1 MLDASEVFEL
11 DLEQVA
17 RSWYGTAD
25 LTHPGV
31 ARLRARGTRFIGG
44 EIHLL
49 ARGQSPYRHYELT
62 PAQTRSVFVHK
73 GWTRV
78 VGFHTRNPS
87 HRVHEHI
94 QLEALRTTHADG
106 LYISPV
112 IGPTKEGDFLPGPIM
127 QSYQTLVRLGAYP
140 EGRVVLGSFPTYSR
154 FAGPREAVFT
164 ALCRKNMGCSHFI
177 IGRDH
182 AGVGQFY
189 APDALEKYLAELGD
203 LGIEL
208 VRFGPIA
215 WDPSRSNYAP
225 VTEIDAP
232 ASISGT
238 QVRAA
243 LAAGQRLPD
252 WFMRPEIQDLFL
264 AQIGQGQAVFS

>member
-1 MLDASEVFEL
+1 VFEL
-11 DLEQVA
+11 DLEQA
-17 RSWYGTAD
+17 AKAWYGTTD
-25 LTHPGV
+25 GTHPGV
-31 ARLRARGTRFIGG
+31 ARLRSRGGRFVAG

-49 ARGQSPYRHYELT
+49 ARAQSPYRHFELT

-78 VGFHTRNPS
+78 VGFHTRNPA

-94 QLEALRTTHADG
+94 QLAALRTTHADG

-112 IGPTKEGDFLPGPIM
+112 IGPKKEGDFLPGPIM

-164 ALCRKNMGCSHFI
+164 ALCRKNMGCSHFV

-189 APDALEKYLAELGD
+189 AADALDRYLAEIGE

-215 WDPSRSNYAP
+215 WDPRHARYSP
-225 VTEIDAP
+225 VEEIENP
-232 ASISGT
+232 ESISGT
-238 QVRAA
+238 QVRTA
-243 LAAGQRLPD
+243 LAAGQRLPE
-252 WFMRPEIQDLFL
+252 WFMRPEIQDQFL
-264 AQIGQGQAVFS
+264 ADLAHGQALFS